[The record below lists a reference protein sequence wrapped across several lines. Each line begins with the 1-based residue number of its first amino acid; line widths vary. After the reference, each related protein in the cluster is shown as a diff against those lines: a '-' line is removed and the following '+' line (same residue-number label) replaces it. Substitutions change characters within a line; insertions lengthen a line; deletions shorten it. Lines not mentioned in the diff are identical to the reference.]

1 MDSKNKL
8 CKLLSSKK
16 LWVHLLFCLILF
28 ICFIF
33 VCKLQFDTGCIQV
46 ILILFFFYLLV
57 LLIVFLRKKRICSK
71 VNALM
76 DSNPYDVIAFVCAIL
91 VFGLLLYF
99 IYEKA
104 FSLDKILLIL
114 GLPFRYPLEIF
125 IISINGL
132 TIGYFLKYTELFLK
146 NKLSFFSSKSGPK
159 NAFWTLILAVLFY
172 MFIILDG
179 YLLSNAFNADIANL
193 YLYYLFASIIF
204 TTQITESYIEKHLEM
219 TSNKAK
225 LNNVKLQ
232 VLNPTD
238 GKPIEISKDI
248 IATLETDNGPIQI
261 KISKSEE

>member
-28 ICFIF
+28 IYFIF
-33 VCKLQFDTGCIQV
+33 GCNLQFDTGCIQD
-46 ILILFFFYLLV
+46 ILILIFLYVLV
-57 LLIVFLRKKRICSK
+57 LLIFLRKKVK
-71 VNALM
+71 ALIE
-76 DSNPYDVIAFVCAIL
+76 SNPYDAMAIVCAIL
-91 VFGLLLYF
+91 VFGLLRYF
-99 IYEKA
+99 TYIKVL
-104 FSLDKILLIL
+104 SLDNILLIL
-114 GLPFRYPLEIF
+114 GLPFRYPFEIL
-125 IISINGL
+125 IISINGF

-159 NAFWTLILAVLFY
+159 NAFCTLILAVLLY

-179 YLLSNAFNADIANL
+179 HLLSNAFNAADIADL

-204 TTQITESYIEKHLEM
+204 TTQITESHIEKHLEM